1 MTTRIIKVSNF
12 EDKFIKC
19 CDCGDEFVWTAQE
32 QAYFQSRMLIEPKR
46 CKPCRDYR
54 RTRVVDDTVKGG
66 DRR

>member
-32 QAYFQSRMLIEPKR
+32 QAYFQSG
-46 CKPCRDYR
+46 C
-54 RTRVVDDTVKGG
+54 
-66 DRR
+66 